1 MPSWIKWFQRASDL
15 HEVMILI
22 DLGLLLVGI
31 NGVIGNFAI
40 DRRALGPAVQR
51 SLRSGHGGSFS
62 LQVLIQEVANPL
74 KPSPETPDLSP
85 EPEFD

>member
-15 HEVMILI
+15 HEVTIPI
-22 DLGLLLVGI
+22 DLGLRRVGI
-31 NGVIGNFAI
+31 HGVIANFAI
-40 DRRALGPAVQR
+40 DRRALGPAVER

-74 KPSPETPDLSP
+74 EPNPATPDLSP